1 MEIKSQLKGIS
12 CLNLNKEDKKER
24 IKNFVIEVKE
34 IKKRRVLK
42 ITT

>member
-1 MEIKSQLKGIS
+1 MVFQINIFM
-12 CLNLNKEDKKER
+12 KEKER
-24 IKNFVIEVKE
+24 IKNFVIEINE

>member
-1 MEIKSQLKGIS
+1 M
-12 CLNLNKEDKKER
+12 KKER
-24 IKNFVIEVKE
+24 IKDFVSEVKE